1 MGTIQKTIITTLILV
16 GFSATIVF
24 FIILPAVSDIK
35 AFNDR
40 IQLERVSVENKYAS
54 RRNIKNIIA
63 DLKYVVDGLVP
74 LEKEMIVQK
83 DGEVE
88 FVGGLEAIANKNHLA
103 QKIGITP
110 AEQNPNE
117 KIAAKQN
124 ISITLS
130 GDYLDTLRYLS
141 DLEKS
146 KFYIIVANVNVSS
159 AGENIAGQN
168 VNSAGTVKTYLEGYV
183 YFSI

>member
-1 MGTIQKTIITTLILV
+1 MSTIQKTIITILILIA
-16 GFSATIVF
+16 FNATIIL

-40 IQLERVSVENKYAS
+40 IQLERVAVENKYAS

-63 DLKYVVDGLVP
+63 DLKYVSDGLVP
-74 LEKEMIVQK
+74 LEKEMIIQK

-88 FVGGLEAIANKNHLA
+88 FVNGLEKIADKNNLV
-103 QKIGITP
+103 QKIKIVP
-110 AEQNPNE
+110 AAQDQNE

-130 GDYLDTLRYLS
+130 GDYINTLRYLS

-146 KFYIIVANVNVSS
+146 KSYIVITNANVSS
-159 AGENIAGQN
+159 TGVNIGSKT